1 MVLVQSQSSEVRSPN
16 RTAMYQYP
24 NRALTQL
31 ANHLSGMSGTYFSF
45 AAIGTLAVLT
55 IFLVVPET
63 KGKTL
68 EQIEVTWRVES
79 WPNG

>member
-1 MVLVQSQSSEVRSPN
+1 VRGQAIAIATIMNFSSNALVSLVLPGIQESF
-16 RTAMYQYP
+16 
-24 NRALTQL
+24 
-31 ANHLSGMSGTYFSF
+31 GMSGTYFSF

-68 EQIEVTWRVES
+68 EQIEVRNISSNCSTMIL
-79 WPNG
+79 